1 MGAWGHTNFD
11 NDTALD
17 FIGDVEEEGID
28 RIVSAI
34 DVINTIE
41 EDAYVDADLATEA
54 LAAIEYIATAKD
66 RMAEDFPE
74 DAADWVK
81 SHKAQLLIIRGIV
94 GKSQRAIDRIKNN
107 SELKEL
113 WEETED
119 FEKWNNVLDDL
130 NTRISS

>member
-11 NDTALD
+11 NDTAQD
-17 FIGDVEEEGID
+17 FVGDVEEGGID

-34 DVINTIE
+34 DVINSIE
-41 EDAYVDADLATEA
+41 EEAYVDADLATEA

-74 DAADWVK
+74 DAEDWVTA
-81 SHKAQLLIIRGIV
+81 HKAQLLTLRGIV
-94 GKSQRAIDRIKNN
+94 AKSQKAIDRIKHN